1 MLMMLMIMMSR
12 TMTVM
17 MMVMMLVMMTVM
29 MMVTMLTVFVRV
41 NGAAAEKQRTN
52 YLAPEL
58 HLVAFPGTMEIRTNQ
73 NKHELKINFQNIT
86 INHI

>member
-1 MLMMLMIMMSR
+1 MVM
-12 TMTVM
+12 TMTMTAM
-17 MMVMMLVMMTVM
+17 MMVMMTVA
-29 MMVTMLTVFVRV
+29 MLTVFVRV

-86 INHI
+86 IN

>member
-1 MLMMLMIMMSR
+1 MMAIMMAMMT
-12 TMTVM
+12 TMTA
-17 MMVMMLVMMTVM
+17 M

-58 HLVAFPGTMEIRTNQ
+58 HLVAFPGTIEIRTNQ

-86 INHI
+86 INYV